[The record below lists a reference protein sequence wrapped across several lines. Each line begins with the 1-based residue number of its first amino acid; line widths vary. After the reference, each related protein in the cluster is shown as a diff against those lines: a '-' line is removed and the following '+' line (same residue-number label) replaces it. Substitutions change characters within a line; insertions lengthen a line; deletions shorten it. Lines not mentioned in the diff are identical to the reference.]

1 MFISYAQHAEDVLIN
16 RYFGGKE
23 LGVYVDVGAY
33 DPTVDSVT
41 RHFYDLGWSGVNVEP
56 LEPRV
61 ARFRKER
68 PRDVNLAVAASDRCG
83 STTFFELPSFPG
95 LSTVVESNAR
105 YAADCHGVEPVA
117 RVVPTRTLDSICQE
131 LKLDRYDFLKIDVE
145 GHEAEVLAGANLR
158 DHRPEL
164 VVIEATQPGT
174 PSPTH
179 EGWENR
185 ILAAD
190 YVFAFFDGLNRY
202 YVAREHQ
209 GKVSLL
215 QVPPNPFD
223 EYTTPK
229 LLRLK
234 EPEVRAAL
242 KVRKFL
248 LRRPRL
254 RSAVFR
260 LIGRRVSRP
269 SAAPPQ

>member
-23 LGVYVDVGAY
+23 AGTYVDVGAY

-41 RHFYDLGWSGVNVEP
+41 RHFYDLGWSGVNIEP
-56 LEPRV
+56 LEPRI
-61 ARFRKER
+61 ARFREER
-68 PRDVNLAVAASDRCG
+68 PRDVNLDLAVSDRCG
-83 STTFFELPSFPG
+83 STTFFEIPAVPG

-105 YAADCHGVEPVA
+105 SAADRHSVEPIA
-117 RVVPTRTLDSICQE
+117 RVVRTRTLESICEE

-164 VVIEATQPGT
+164 IVIESTRPG
-174 PSPTH
+174 SPLQNH
-179 EGWENR
+179 RDWEHR
-185 ILAAD
+185 ILEAD

-202 YVAREHQ
+202 YVAREHEA
-209 GKVSLL
+209 KIPRL

-223 EYTTPK
+223 DYTTLR
-229 LLRLK
+229 LLKLK
-234 EPEVRAAL
+234 EPEVRVAL

-254 RSAVFR
+254 RSLVLR
-260 LIGRRVSRP
+260 LVGRRANR
-269 SAAPPQ
+269 APGAPQH